1 MRHDPLCYATRSGTI
16 TLQKAIK
23 MIDLETF
30 GDLAGVA
37 LGPFKPKPTTLTEG
51 QEEAAAQLWASPDGR
66 TSIGVWECTPGH
78 FTADR
83 TAAGEYCH
91 IISGRASV
99 SNTDGSRT
107 REIGPGV
114 LLVLPQ
120 GWTGE
125 WIIHEHMRKLYVIS
139 AS

>member
-1 MRHDPLCYATRSGTI
+1 
-16 TLQKAIK
+16 
-23 MIDLETF
+23 MIDLKAF
-30 GDLAGVA
+30 ASLASTELGVFA
-37 LGPFKPKPTTLTEG
+37 DKPTTLTKG
-51 QEEAAAQLWASPDGR
+51 QQEASSILWASDDGA
-66 TSIGVWECTPGH
+66 TKIGVWECTPGR

-99 SNTDGSRT
+99 SNADGSGSRD
-107 REIGPGV
+107 IGPGD

-125 WIIHEHMRKLYVIS
+125 WVIHEHMRKLFVIS
-139 AS
+139 ATDKA

>member
-1 MRHDPLCYATRSGTI
+1 MERFSV
-16 TLQKAIK
+16 
-23 MIDLETF
+23 IDLLTF
-30 GDLAGVA
+30 ADLASVP
-37 LGPFKPKPTTLTEG
+37 LGDFGAKPTTLTEG
-51 QEEAAAQLWASPDGR
+51 QVEASTLLWTSADGS
-66 TSIGVWECTPGH
+66 TKIGVWECTPGR

-91 IISGRASV
+91 ILSGRATIT
-99 SNTDGSRT
+99 NADGSCSRD
-107 REIGPGV
+107 IGSGD

-125 WIIHEHMRKLYVIS
+125 WVIHDHLRKLFVID